1 MLKPEIRKI
10 VTFEEETFIEGYKSA
25 DTPPTSVC
33 RCSRDYQSM
42 GGTLCRR
49 SKA

>member
-25 DTPPTSVC
+25 DTPPYVC
-33 RCSRDYQSM
+33 LPLQP
-42 GGTLCRR
+42 
-49 SKA
+49 